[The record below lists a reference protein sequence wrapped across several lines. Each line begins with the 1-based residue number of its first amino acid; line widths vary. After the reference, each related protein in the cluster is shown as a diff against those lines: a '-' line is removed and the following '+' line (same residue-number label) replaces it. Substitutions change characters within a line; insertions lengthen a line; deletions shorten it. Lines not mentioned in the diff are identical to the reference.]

1 MAGGATGGYCEIGS
15 CVIATAPITMTNS
28 AITHAKIGRS
38 MKNLAMPVELLIR
51 TWRRWRQRRPAAA
64 GLAVPAGAGGCQG
77 TGFTG
82 VPGGI
87 ICSFWKPSTITCSPA
102 FRPSST
108 THWLFCAALIFTVRV
123 LTLPSASTTI
133 TRVALLG
140 ARHGLLRQRDGVAGL
155 RLLEPHAHVQAGQQR
170 RPWGWAPR
178 RAA

>member
-15 CVIATAPITMTNS
+15 CVIATPPITMMNS

-38 MKNLAMPVELLIR
+38 MKNLAMR
-51 TWRRWRQRRPAAA
+51 ARSFRAWRPAAA
-64 GLAVPAGAGGCQG
+64 GGRRSGGGAGAAAAGACHG

-108 THWLFCAALIFTVRV
+108 TQRLFWPALIFT
-123 LTLPSASTTI
+123 
-133 TRVALLG
+133 G
-140 ARHGLLRQRDGVAGL
+140 ARR
-155 RLLEPHAHVQAGQQR
+155 
-170 RPWGWAPR
+170 
-178 RAA
+178 